1 MSPTD
6 NALGSAPAAARLEPF
21 ACRTPSTESDRRPPG
36 FDNRGGSTN
45 EEARRSGTRPGNR
58 RGAELGPGRARG
70 VRPRGGDRGSRV
82 RRDERPYPCDLR
94 LGGAVGRLAGDSG
107 GRADWPGSRAQFL
120 PDNGVGRSDGVSGPS
135 LALGRPHQRNR
146 RVSLYGG
153 ALREDKEN
161 RSRRS
166 STSARSVFAKHF
178 PIV

>member
-36 FDNRGGSTN
+36 LDNRGGSTN

-107 GRADWPGSRAQFL
+107 GRADLAGWRAQFL
-120 PDNGVGRSDGVSGPS
+120 PDNGVGRSDGVSAPS
-135 LALGRPHQRNR
+135 PALGRPPSEEPPR
-146 RVSLYGG
+146 L
-153 ALREDKEN
+153 ALRRRLREAKEN
-161 RSRRS
+161 RS
-166 STSARSVFAKHF
+166 
-178 PIV
+178 